1 MKRGARKWKHIA
13 DSKRTR
19 NSDADKI
26 DDIQQH
32 LQQLNYF
39 PHQNVKIA
47 GRNPDLKLRLYGTNI
62 VLELDGPIHGFGDQV
77 SESKQTRLR
86 NQDYII
92 NDIPFITIN
101 EEWCKFHGY
110 KFEDVA
116 HIGLFIIEQIV
127 RAKERFKFVNGGV
140 KP

>member
-1 MKRGARKWKHIA
+1 MRRRIKKWKHLA
-13 DSKRTR
+13 DSKRIR
-19 NSDADKI
+19 NSDADKL

-39 PHQNVKIA
+39 THQNTRIA
-47 GRNPDLKLRLYGTNI
+47 GRYPDLKLRLYGTNI
-62 VLELDGPIHGFGDQV
+62 VLELDGAIHGFGDQV

-86 NQDYII
+86 NQDYIT

-101 EEWCKFHGY
+101 EEWCKYHGY

-116 HIGLFIIEQIV
+116 HIGLFIIEQMV
-127 RAKERFKFVNGGV
+127 RAKERLKSFNGVV

>member
-1 MKRGARKWKHIA
+1 MRRRIKKWKHLA

-19 NSDADKI
+19 NSDADKL

-39 PHQNVKIA
+39 THQNCIIA
-47 GRNPDLKLRLYGTNI
+47 GRHPDLKLRLYGTNI
-62 VLELDGPIHGFGDQV
+62 VLELDGAIHGLGDEV

-86 NQDYII
+86 NQDYIL

-110 KFEDVA
+110 RFEDVA

-127 RAKERFKFVNGGV
+127 RTIQSFKSFNGEI